1 MMECKKCMSCGGWML
16 LIVGVLFLLKDLNMW
31 TFCGLSWWT
40 VLFIVLGIGKIGMSK
55 CHDCQAMCGPSGKK
69 R

>member
-1 MMECKKCMSCGGWML
+1 ML

-31 TFCGLSWWT
+31 TFWGLSWWT
-40 VLFIVLGIGKIGMSK
+40 VLFIVLGICKIGMSK